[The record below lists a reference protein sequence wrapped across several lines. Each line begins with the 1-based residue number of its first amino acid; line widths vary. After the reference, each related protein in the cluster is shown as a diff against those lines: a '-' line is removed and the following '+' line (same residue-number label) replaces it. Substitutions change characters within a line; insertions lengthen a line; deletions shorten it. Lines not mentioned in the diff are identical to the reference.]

1 MTLTFMRPAIALA
14 IALGLAG
21 CGGKA
26 SFPIKGTVQG
36 LSYDGLVLST
46 NGMDL
51 AVAKNTTTFSF
62 PNSLSYGDVYDVK
75 IVGLEHQP
83 EHQTCVVHNGADTA
97 GRLTSID
104 IVVQCALNQYTIGGK
119 IVGGLTSAGLELTN
133 GSAGGKATV
142 AANAT
147 TFTFANTVPF
157 SVSYGVTVLT
167 QPEKEICSVTNNGTG
182 VMGDKLIDNIEV
194 TCVPKPAPA
203 PA

>member
-1 MTLTFMRPAIALA
+1 MTFTFMRPAIALA

-26 SFPIKGTVQG
+26 SFPVKGTITG
-36 LSYDGLVLST
+36 LSNEGLVLST

-51 AVAKNTTTFSF
+51 GVDKNAKEFIF

-83 EHQTCVVHNGADTA
+83 AHQSCVVHNGADTA

-119 IVGGLTSAGLELTN
+119 ISGALTSKGLELTN
-133 GSAGGKATV
+133 GSASGKLAV
-142 AANAT
+142 PAGAT
-147 TFTFANTVPF
+147 TFTFAAAVPF
-157 SVSYGVTVLT
+157 GASYGVTVLT
-167 QPEKEICSVTNNGTG
+167 QPDEETCSVTNNGTG
-182 VMGDKLIDNIEV
+182 VMGDKLVDNIEV
-194 TCVPKPAPA
+194 TCVPKPKPA
-203 PA
+203 A